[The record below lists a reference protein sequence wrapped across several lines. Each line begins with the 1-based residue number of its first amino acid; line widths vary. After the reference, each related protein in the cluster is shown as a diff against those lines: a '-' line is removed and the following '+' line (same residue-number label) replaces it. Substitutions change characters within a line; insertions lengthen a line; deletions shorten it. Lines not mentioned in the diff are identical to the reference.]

1 MSHFAGIICQEPRD
15 DLLNQMEKM
24 LCVMDLPNLSIGSFV
39 DSTPYAAFGMTK
51 QPFSKGSNENFI
63 VGFSGTLHNINAI
76 KLKLIDHGQILE
88 QETQTEILILA
99 YQTWGPDFIEALD
112 GSFVF
117 FLYHK
122 KEKKLFL
129 GRDKLGSHR
138 IYWGQF
144 GNIFIFATALKGVL
158 STKFVPQRPCLDS
171 IASYFYLGYFPQDK
185 TPIANLNSLLPAYYL
200 QVNRDIQVIV
210 DKYWSFKTQ
219 NISSEANSP
228 DEVAKKLD
236 DLLQR
241 AIEKR
246 NPEKKPM
253 HCFMQGDIGST
264 SIAYY
269 AKKLC
274 PDGTFGHS
282 LDFEGLSSS
291 YLPVVESLSQ
301 TLQIPL
307 DQSQINSSLL
317 LDNLSQMVWNLDE
330 PISDPNSVL
339 IWNLAQKLK
348 GKTHSLYCSLGAKE
362 FLGIHL
368 GNTSLGYEPLL
379 LWFLELLSPLVLR
392 LGVPL
397 LSKINKSYAF
407 NALRFF
413 QSDFWALEYIKQNSF
428 FKVKELKKIAPAL
441 YKRFDFATYIQ
452 QTYQYLKYIHS
463 QNFDLNDYLS
473 YDAEM
478 TLSNYLLVQYQNLMR
493 SADINVINP
502 FLDQDVFQFLLHTPE
517 HLKSRR
523 NNQAIPLQK
532 ILSPVL
538 SKHQLAYDYQ
548 RDLHSMDASNWNK
561 EIQNLVKILSRGTLC
576 ESGLIS
582 QRGFIQ
588 EYTKGGK
595 GCLKFRNLWSI
606 LILEIWFKLF
616 VNRPVYSYPNSG
628 SLVEYLQ
635 KS

>member
-39 DSTPYAAFGMTK
+39 DSTPFAAFGLTK

-63 VGFSGTLHNINAI
+63 VGFSGTLHNLTTI
-76 KLKLIDHGQILE
+76 KQKLIDHGQILE
-88 QETQTEILILA
+88 QESQTEILILA

-112 GSFVF
+112 GSFVVF
-117 FLYHK
+117 FYHK
-122 KEKKLFL
+122 KEKRLFI

-185 TPIANLNSLLPAYYL
+185 TPIANLNSLLPGYYL

-210 DKYWSFKTQ
+210 HKYWSFKTW
-219 NISSEANSP
+219 NFSSEVKSSN
-228 DEVAKKLD
+228 EVAERLD
-236 DLLQR
+236 YLLQR

-246 NPEKKPM
+246 NPEKKPI

-274 PDGTFGHS
+274 PDRTFGHS

-291 YLPVVESLSQ
+291 YLPFVESLSQ

-307 DQSQINSSLL
+307 NQSQVNSNLL

-339 IWNLAQKLK
+339 IWNLAQTLK
-348 GKTHSLYCSLGAKE
+348 GKTHTLYCALGAKE
-362 FLGIHL
+362 FLGAHL

-379 LWFLELLSPLVLR
+379 LWFLELAKPLVLR
-392 LGVPL
+392 LGIPL
-397 LSKINKSYAF
+397 LSKMNKSYAF
-407 NALRFF
+407 HALRFF
-413 QSDFWALEYIKQNSF
+413 QSDFWAVEYVKQNSF
-428 FKVKELKKIAPAL
+428 FKVEELKKIAPAL
-441 YKRFDFATYIQ
+441 YKRFNFANYIQ

-463 QNFDLNDYLS
+463 QNFDINDYLS
-473 YDAEM
+473 YNAEV
-478 TLSNYLLVQYQNLMR
+478 TLSNYLLIQYQNLLR
-493 SADINVINP
+493 SAEIDVITP
-502 FLDQDVFQFLLHTPE
+502 FLDQDLFQFLLHTPE
-517 HLKSRR
+517 YLKSHR
-523 NNQAIPLQK
+523 NSQAIPLQK
-532 ILSPVL
+532 ILTPVL
-538 SKHQLAYDYQ
+538 SKAQLAHDYQ
-548 RDLHSMDASNWNK
+548 RDVRSMDTWSWNK
-561 EIQNLVKILSRGTLC
+561 EIQNIVKILSRGTLC
-576 ESGLIS
+576 ESGVIS

-588 EYTKGGK
+588 EYAKESK
-595 GCLKFRNLWSI
+595 GCLRFRNLWSI

-616 VNRPVYSYPNSG
+616 VNRPVYAYPSSG
-628 SLVEYLQ
+628 SLGEYLQ